1 MNDTTATSVG
11 TGEGN
16 VMERRLLDMALE
28 TYPYM
33 VIAFFGVIARAC
45 RFGWQ
50 GFGQFC
56 AASVV
61 AAFSGVIC
69 SLALHDLGVSEGIV
83 AAVAGIAG
91 YSGGAVLD
99 ALLGGAIRKIHR
111 HANGGAPET
120 GTGGNNGD
128 VDGES
133 GAP

>member
-1 MNDTTATSVG
+1 MDKTTTFP
-11 TGEGN
+11 GEDRI
-16 VMERRLLDMALE
+16 MDRKLLDIALE

-69 SLALHDLGVSEGIV
+69 SLALHDLGVSDGIV

-111 HANGGAPET
+111 HASGGAPET

-128 VDGES
+128 VDSES